1 VTDDVGDS
9 ARPHPGRM
17 YDYVIGGSH
26 NLEVDRVA
34 ADQFV
39 KLVPS
44 IPAAAR
50 QNRAFLKVA
59 AERWE
64 RDGIRHILD
73 LGSGLPT
80 QGHLND
86 YLPEAQILFT
96 DNDVRTVEYGQQILG
111 DNPAHEYLQA
121 DVFQTG
127 LLEHVIDRAFKDHR
141 RLGVGF
147 IGLSYFASDDQIRNL
162 SRELSSS
169 CAPGSVLAMTF
180 LFTASVE
187 TAESLVSQY
196 ARVINAPLYL
206 RSPDDTPSLLF
217 PWQVEK
223 LQLVEQFTHEDR
235 AAPEAHESL
244 RMYGLLA
251 SIP

>member
-44 IPAAAR
+44 IPVAAR

-111 DNPAHEYLQA
+111 DNPAHEYLHA

-162 SRELSSS
+162 SRELSAS

-206 RSPDDTPSLLF
+206 RSPDDTPSLLV
-217 PWQVEK
+217 PWRVEK
-223 LQLVEQFTHEDR
+223 LQPVEQFTHEDR

>member
-1 VTDDVGDS
+1 
-9 ARPHPGRM
+9 M
-17 YDYVIGGSH
+17 
-26 NLEVDRVA
+26 
-34 ADQFV
+34 
-39 KLVPS
+39 
-44 IPAAAR
+44 
-50 QNRAFLKVA
+50 
-59 AERWE
+59 
-64 RDGIRHILD
+64 
-73 LGSGLPT
+73 
-80 QGHLND
+80 ND

-96 DNDVRTVEYGQQILG
+96 DRDVHTVKYGQQILG
-111 DNPAHEYLQA
+111 NNPTHEYLQA
-121 DVFQTG
+121 DVFQAE

-180 LFTASVE
+180 LFTPSEE
-187 TAESLVSQY
+187 TGDSLVSEY

-206 RSPDDTPSLLF
+206 RSPDDMSSLLV

-235 AAPEAHESL
+235 AAPEAQESL

-251 SIP
+251 SLP